1 MVNFGEK
8 AKIKKAGNLNS
19 GRSCVIT
26 TVPAPTYTYLYIK
39 LYGPWSHQS
48 FLWLRPWK
56 LFKITIT
63 FMAGQGQ
70 SRLEV
75 ETRQE
80 IKTVFR
86 IKRLPREG

>member
-8 AKIKKAGNLNS
+8 AKIKRQEIWIQVVVVLLQLYL
-19 GRSCVIT
+19 
-26 TVPAPTYTYLYIK
+26 PPPTHICT
-39 LYGPWSHQS
+39 
-48 FLWLRPWK
+48 FLWLRHWK